1 MELSEG
7 IWMKFM
13 DTPRVVLAFK
23 PKDDENRVNTA

>member
-13 DTPRVVLAFK
+13 DTPRVALAFK
-23 PKDDENRVNTA
+23 AKDDENRVNAA